1 MYYIQGADHQEYGP
15 VSVEQI
21 RQWIAEDR
29 LNGVSLCRATDQEA
43 WRILS
48 DFPDFTEALGSK
60 IGTTRSGARV
70 IPEEV
75 PRSVSVA
82 STYFIQG
89 ADQKQYGPVSEELL
103 RQWIGEGRLN
113 RSSQCKAE
121 GSLEWKT
128 LGNFPEFSAVLG
140 SGLEKSSA
148 FASAPVALDASAQVR
163 PPAIGIIV
171 TGAVGGLLSLAG
183 LVMQLLGVNQ
193 DQKLPPGL
201 PVEWEKGLQAYMEF
215 VDKFGVVTNI
225 LVLVLSL
232 VTVFAG
238 VRMLQLRSYGW
249 VLTGI
254 FLAMIPCLSGCC
266 CLGIPLGIWA
276 LVVINRPAIKAS
288 FD

>member
-29 LNGVSLCRATDQEA
+29 LNGVSLCRAMDREA
-43 WRILS
+43 WKIVS
-48 DFPDFTEALGSK
+48 DFPEFTEALVAKSSA
-60 IGTTRSGARV
+60 TRSGSTV
-70 IPEEV
+70 TPEGV
-75 PRSVSVA
+75 LALVSVA
-82 STYFIQG
+82 SAYFIQG
-89 ADQKQYGPVSEELL
+89 ADQKQYGPVSAELL

-128 LGNFPEFSAVLG
+128 LGNFPEFSAVIG
-140 SGLEKSSA
+140 SGLENQRA
-148 FASAPVALDASAQVR
+148 FASAQVR
-163 PPAIGIIV
+163 PPALGIIV
-171 TGAVGGLLSLAG
+171 TGAVGGLLAFAG

-193 DQKLPPGL
+193 GQKLPPGL

-215 VDKFGVVTNI
+215 VEKFGVVTNI
-225 LVLVLSL
+225 LVLALSL
-232 VTVFAG
+232 VTVLAG
-238 VRMLQLRSYGW
+238 VRMLQLRSYGL

-254 FLAMIPCLSGCC
+254 FLAMMPCLSGCC

-276 LVVINRPAIKAS
+276 LIVIIKPAIKAS